1 MSRLTRLILSA
12 LTALAF
18 ASCFTGIESTPKI
31 TSGDVRR
38 RQTFAVAEN
47 DFLSDVSSTRP
58 SLWTEGK
65 RFYVTDDKISVIFTV
80 ASDDK
85 DSLAGHELIFK
96 SFAPTSSLTGEGAT
110 DIVMTSDRGDDLH
123 YIVNVPYD
131 ELMKRERFDIP
142 FTVERSVVE
151 SFGKAMTGKRYY
163 ITTPKWYDSATDKE
177 IKALRHIPVTVAGVT
192 PGNSVYPLKV
202 TFTND
207 SVAGDHYVLMT
218 YGRDKA
224 STRNF
229 GKIFAAKISSPMPRI
244 PSISMATAASTSP
257 STPISRPT
265 VCSGSK
271 TAASMP
277 RPTSAA
283 ALSMARHGI
292 SPALFSRKRT
302 SSTTS
307 SPQASIWSTRAG
319 RRPTF

>member
-163 ITTPKWYDSATDKE
+163 ITTPKWYNSATDKE

-229 GKIFAAKISSPMPRI
+229 GKIFAFDNPRDKYTRISDHTWQLIIHSRVEEGMTRDECHLALGTPN
-244 PSISMATAASTSP
+244 SIKAVPTNAA
-257 STPISRPT
+257 
-265 VCSGSK
+265 V
-271 TAASMP
+271 
-277 RPTSAA
+277 
-283 ALSMARHGI
+283 
-292 SPALFSRKRT
+292 FE
-302 SSTTS
+302 
-307 SPQASIWSTRAG
+307 QWSYDDGVYLIFEDNILTRF
-319 RRPTF
+319 RV